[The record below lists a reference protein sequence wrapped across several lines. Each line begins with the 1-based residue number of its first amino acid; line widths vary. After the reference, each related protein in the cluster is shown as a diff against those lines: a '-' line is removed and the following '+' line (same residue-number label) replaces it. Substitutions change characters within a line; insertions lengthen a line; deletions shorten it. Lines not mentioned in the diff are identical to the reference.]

1 MDAFQKTVLGV
12 ALIIL
17 IIMLIIIGMLITKAR
32 ESTVYPPG
40 ALNCPDYWVESTN
53 AAGDILCQADMSNR
67 TNVGDLQLNS
77 ELDPKPDN
85 ATLNFSE
92 DGWDVTGNGNLTYE
106 SSVDFPGYSITC
118 KRRKW
123 ANTYGVQWDGISN
136 YNGC

>member
-53 AAGDILCQADMSNR
+53 AAGDILCMADMSNR
-67 TNVGDLQLNS
+67 TNVGDLSGN
-77 ELDPKPDN
+77 D

-92 DGWDVTGNGNLTYE
+92 DGWDVSGGVLYYG
-106 SSVDFPGYSITC
+106 SDDLSFPGYSITC

>member
-1 MDAFQKTVLGV
+1 
-12 ALIIL
+12 
-17 IIMLIIIGMLITKAR
+17 MLITKAR

-53 AAGDILCQADMSNR
+53 AAGDILCMADMSNR
-67 TNVGDLQLNS
+67 TNVGDLSGN
-77 ELDPKPDN
+77 D

-92 DGWDVTGNGNLTYE
+92 DGWDVSGGVLDYG
-106 SSVDFPGYSITC
+106 SDDLSFPGYSITC

>member
-1 MDAFQKTVLGV
+1 
-12 ALIIL
+12 
-17 IIMLIIIGMLITKAR
+17 MLITKAR

-53 AAGDILCQADMSNR
+53 AAGDILCMADMSNR
-67 TNVGDLQLNS
+67 TNVGDLSGN
-77 ELDPKPDN
+77 D

-92 DGWDVTGNGNLTYE
+92 DGWDVSGGFLDYG
-106 SSVDFPGYSITC
+106 SDDLSFPGYSITC